1 MDLELHHTPVMTPAT
16 IRALN
21 VQSGGRYIDATL
33 GEGGHSKSILASANP
48 GGQILGLDADPE
60 AVAVATERLAAEG
73 DSFLA
78 INVNFRDIRATALR
92 YKFVPVHGVLFDL
105 GVSSLQL
112 DREARG
118 FSFRRSDPLDMRF
131 SLDQKI
137 SAADIV
143 NNYAESDLAD
153 LIFHLGEDR
162 AARKIARAIVLNR
175 PIGTS
180 LELGEVIEKASPRRG
195 KRINPATR
203 TFQAIRIAVNDELS
217 AMAAYT
223 LADYEYR
230 EFVDDGGVDYAG
242 NAIPGLPEER
252 LFAEVAWRD
261 SDVGYA
267 TLDMRYAG
275 SFYADNANT
284 AKIDNAWIF
293 NGRVGKKIEAGDD
306 DLTIYFGIDNLF
318 DEVYFDNIRI
328 NAFGGRYYEPAPDRT
343 FYTGLA
349 YEL

>member
-1 MDLELHHTPVMTPAT
+1 MILMDLELHHTPVMTPAI

-21 VQSGGRYIDATL
+21 VQAGGRYIDATV

-48 GGQILGLDADPE
+48 GGQILGRDADPE
-60 AVAVATERLAAEG
+60 AVAVATERLAAQG

-78 INVNFRDIRATALR
+78 INANFRDIRATALR

-137 SAADIV
+137 SASDIV
-143 NNYAESDLAD
+143 NNYAESELAD

-162 AARKIARAIVLNR
+162 AARKIARTIVLNR
-175 PIGTS
+175 PIATS
-180 LELGEVIEKASPRRG
+180 LELAEVIEKASPRRG

-217 AMAAYT
+217 ALETSLEQAVSLLGEGGR
-223 LADYEYR
+223 LAVISYHSLEDR
-230 EFVDDGGVDYAG
+230 IVKNFIRKQASDC
-242 NAIPGLPEER
+242 ICPPGTPMCICDHL
-252 LFAEVAWRD
+252 
-261 SDVGYA
+261 A
-267 TLDMRYAG
+267 TLSIITRRPIVP
-275 SFYADNANT
+275 DNHEIDSNPRSRS
-284 AKIDNAWIF
+284 AKL
-293 NGRVGKKIEAGDD
+293 RVAE
-306 DLTIYFGIDNLF
+306 
-318 DEVYFDNIRI
+318 RI
-328 NAFGGRYYEPAPDRT
+328 
-343 FYTGLA
+343 
-349 YEL
+349 